1 MVYVGLQAQIRRNN
15 FYSGLILLLFPI
27 VIIGLTWL
35 FFFLK
40 VQFIDSGEYYSTR
53 EISRDFLR
61 FIPWVF
67 AVVTVWFFAAW
78 LFHTS
83 IIEKAT
89 ASIPLERKDN
99 MRVFNLTENLCI
111 SRGMTTPKIYI
122 IQDNSLNAFAFGI
135 NKNTYS
141 ISLSKGMIDKL
152 NDQELEAVIAHELT
166 HIRNRDVRLLII
178 SIIFVGIFTFV
189 AQASFR
195 MLRHNR
201 KGKKGGGII
210 LIFLAVGILGLICS
224 ILMRFGLSRKREYL
238 ADAGAVELTKNP
250 LALASALKKIS
261 SDSRIEAIE
270 RKDIAQLCIENPHEK
285 EGSMGIGGIYD
296 SVFSTHPPIQERI
309 RLLEQF

>member
-1 MVYVGLQAQIRRNN
+1 
-15 FYSGLILLLFPI
+15 
-27 VIIGLTWL
+27 
-35 FFFLK
+35 
-40 VQFIDSGEYYSTR
+40 
-53 EISRDFLR
+53 
-61 FIPWVF
+61 
-67 AVVTVWFFAAW
+67 
-78 LFHTS
+78 
-83 IIEKAT
+83 
-89 ASIPLERKDN
+89 
-99 MRVFNLTENLCI
+99 
-111 SRGMTTPKIYI
+111 
-122 IQDNSLNAFAFGI
+122 
-135 NKNTYS
+135 
-141 ISLSKGMIDKL
+141 MIDKL

-224 ILMRFGLSRKREYL
+224 TLMRFGLSRKREYL

-285 EGSMGIGGIYD
+285 EDSMGIGGIYD
-296 SVFSTHPPIQERI
+296 TIFSTHPPIQERI